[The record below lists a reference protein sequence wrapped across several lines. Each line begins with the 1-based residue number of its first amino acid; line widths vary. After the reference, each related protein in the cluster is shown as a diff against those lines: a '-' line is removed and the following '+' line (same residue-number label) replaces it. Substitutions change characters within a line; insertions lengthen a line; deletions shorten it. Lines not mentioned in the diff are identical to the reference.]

1 MQAADRI
8 RNVALVGHRGSGKTS
23 LHEALLH
30 EAGATTRLGS
40 VADGTTVSD
49 SDDDEKARGMSISA
63 SLASFDWR
71 DVKVNLIDTP
81 GEPSFIADALGA
93 LRVCESA
100 VFVVNGVLGVEVGT
114 QRLWQRAQEL
124 GVARLIYVNM
134 LDRERAAFFRVL
146 EALKDA
152 FGPHVVATE
161 IPIGSEHN
169 TRGVIDLVDMK
180 AYEYADGVCTE
191 VPIPDDL
198 ADVAQEYREKL
209 MDEVAENSESLMERY
224 LEGEE
229 ISHEEIVT
237 ALEDG
242 TDHGHIFPVTCGV
255 ATTRLG
261 SNRLLDAIVDDLPS
275 PVQHGGL
282 QLDGMRLEPDADGEM
297 FSYVFKTRADPYAGR
312 INLFR
317 VYQGTVT
324 HDTQVLNTR
333 THHKERIGQLL
344 VPQGKDV
351 KQAEAFGPGDIGAV
365 AKLKE
370 TRAGDWLAARDEPLQ
385 MPSIKLPAPVMAFAM
400 EPKSK
405 GDEDKVFTALRRLQE
420 EDPTIDLHR
429 DMQTGEQ
436 IVAGLSQIHVEVI
449 VERMRARFG
458 AEVTLKP
465 PRVPYQ
471 ETIRTGAKAHGR
483 HKKQT
488 GGRGQFGDCHIEI
501 EPLAG
506 GDFEFVNAIKGGVIP
521 TGFIPAVEKGVLDAM
536 STGTVAGYPV
546 KGVRVRLFDGSY
558 HSVDSSEMAFK
569 LAGSLAMKQALAQA
583 GAVLLEPIM
592 LLTASVP
599 DESVGD
605 VMGDLS
611 SRRGRPLGTEAVG
624 GMTEV
629 KAEVPM
635 AEILTYAPD
644 LRSLTGG
651 QGEYTMEFLRYEEVP
666 AHLAQKVVEKA
677 QEEEEVRA
685 ASGLATLQR
694 RGPQPGHTHQPVRH
708 RVRRLRAHAAAGRA
722 RRDLPGRRL
731 AARGVRPV
739 HGAGAAR
746 GLDPRVGR
754 RRARAA
760 AHAPRRAR
768 AVAARAPAGA
778 PRACPRRAGGHGR
791 GRRGRAARGRRDA
804 ASAAPPAPRARG
816 AHQRRPQDA
825 ARAGGLQRLR
835 PHAHGRRRGALARR
849 PGRLRPAADRPPER
863 GLDHG
868 DVGAQLVPLRDRSLG
883 RGRRRAA
890 RRPGRRA
897 VGADA
902 RGAGSQ
908 RRGGRARRATSHV
921 NT

>member
-49 SDDDEKARGMSISA
+49 ADEDEKARGMSISA
-63 SLASFDWR
+63 SLASFEWR

-100 VFVVNGVLGVEVGT
+100 VFVVNGVLGVEVQT
-114 QRLWQRAQEL
+114 QRLWERAKEL
-124 GVARLIYVNM
+124 GVARLVYVNM
-134 LDRERAAFFRVL
+134 LDRERADFFRTL
-146 EALKDA
+146 NALKDA

-161 IPIGSEHN
+161 IPIGSEHE

-180 AYEYADGVCTE
+180 AYEYRDGSCSE
-191 VPIPDDL
+191 IPIPDDM
-198 ADVAQEYREKL
+198 ADLAQEYREKL
-209 MDEVAENSESLMERY
+209 MDEVAENSEALMERY

-229 ISHEEIVT
+229 ISHDEIVT

-255 ATTRLG
+255 ATSRLA

-282 QLDGMRLEPDADGEM
+282 QLEDTTLEPDPDGEM
-297 FSYVFKTRADPYAGR
+297 FAYVFKTRADPYAGR

-324 HDTQVLNTR
+324 HDTQVMNTR

-344 VPQGKDV
+344 VPQGKEV
-351 KQAEAFGPGDIGAV
+351 KQADAFGPGDIGAV

-370 TRAGDWLAARDEPLQ
+370 THAGDWLAARDEPIQ
-385 MPSIKLPAPVMAFAM
+385 MPSIKLPAPVMAFSM
-400 EPKSK
+400 EPASK

-429 DMQTGEQ
+429 DPQTGEQ

-458 AEVTLKP
+458 AEVILKP

-471 ETIRTGAKAHGR
+471 ETIRRGAKAHGR

-501 EPLAG
+501 EPLADEG
-506 GDFEFVNAIKGGVIP
+506 FEFVNAIKGGVIP
-521 TGFIPAVEKGVLDAM
+521 QGFIPAVEKGVVEAM
-536 STGTVAGYPV
+536 QHGAVAGYPV

-558 HSVDSSEMAFK
+558 HTVDSSEMAFK
-569 LAGSLAMKQALAQA
+569 LAGSLAMKDALAQA

-599 DESVGD
+599 ESAVGD

-611 SRRGRPLGTEAVG
+611 SRRGRPLGTESVG

-666 AHLAQKVVEKA
+666 SHLAQKVVEKA

-685 ASGLATLQR
+685 
-694 RGPQPGHTHQPVRH
+694 
-708 RVRRLRAHAAAGRA
+708 
-722 RRDLPGRRL
+722 
-731 AARGVRPV
+731 
-739 HGAGAAR
+739 
-746 GLDPRVGR
+746 
-754 RRARAA
+754 
-760 AHAPRRAR
+760 
-768 AVAARAPAGA
+768 
-778 PRACPRRAGGHGR
+778 
-791 GRRGRAARGRRDA
+791 
-804 ASAAPPAPRARG
+804 
-816 AHQRRPQDA
+816 
-825 ARAGGLQRLR
+825 
-835 PHAHGRRRGALARR
+835 
-849 PGRLRPAADRPPER
+849 
-863 GLDHG
+863 
-868 DVGAQLVPLRDRSLG
+868 
-883 RGRRRAA
+883 
-890 RRPGRRA
+890 
-897 VGADA
+897 
-902 RGAGSQ
+902 
-908 RRGGRARRATSHV
+908 
-921 NT
+921 